1 MSTAVKIFIIVNL
14 VLSLA
19 LSVVTMQQYATREN
33 WKRRWDQETKE
44 FKKELEASNQALANA
59 SKDKVKAEAAFQV
72 SNTQISELQA
82 SIKRQEDEKTQQTQE
97 IASQRLALKK
107 KETDFNALN
116 ENYMAQSKSLEL
128 VRQRNSELTNI
139 SQISRAVSF
148 NLNLK
153 LSEVEDDLNNAQGQ
167 LAQRSQDIDNVTK
180 SLKRNEAMIALLRQN
195 HPAIYNEL
203 ADQKASDTYLQGVVA
218 AVRLDGNGNQDLVM
232 LTIGKADKVEEGV
245 EFIVYRAN
253 AYVVKVR
260 AERLL
265 NDMVACRVIR
275 DSWNTA
281 NLKIEQGD
289 LATNRL

>member
-33 WKRRWDQETKE
+33 WKRRWDQDTKE
-44 FKKELEASNQALANA
+44 HKKELEASNQALANS
-59 SKDKVKAEAAFQV
+59 SKDKVKAQAAIEV
-72 SNTQISELQA
+72 LSAQITELQA
-82 SIKRQEDEKTQQTQE
+82 AIKRQEDEKTQQTQE

-107 KETDFNALN
+107 KETDYNALN

-139 SQISRAVSF
+139 SQVSRAVAF
-148 NLNLK
+148 NLNVK
-153 LSEVEDDLNNAQGQ
+153 LSEVEDDLNNAQSQ
-167 LAQRSQDIDNVTK
+167 LAQRAQDIDGVTK

-195 HPAIYNEL
+195 HPTIYNEL